1 MNKKISSAY
10 TARTKA
16 PVQTPAAA
24 SRQNAEQLSKQ
35 PSKLSSI
42 LLRTPESGES
52 SLSDEQQAE
61 IVNIS
66 HYDLVNGLNDNQTAV
81 LKYIIV
87 NCGKILSYK
96 QIASEL
102 QIAEGTVRG
111 NIAKLSQAGFITH
124 HPVKSGKIQGNAFG
138 LNESLCCIFSA
149 KHEIAFHFPVDE
161 DPSAL
166 TDPATASATSPQ
178 IDRSL
183 LTIKNNLLALTQ
195 QDLSLRFPKLA
206 EFNLSPKQIKQFVD
220 TLEKH
225 GFPLDDLL
233 QSLDYLNWELE
244 QGPIRDKAGDTV
256 ESPLGYL
263 FNAIRS
269 TGYYRRPKGFISPD
283 EQKAYDLE
291 LAGRAVLEAYKKA
304 ADVYF
309 QIWLSSLAPS
319 ERKEILLRKRGP
331 EMPFLRYYWEQNIKS
346 SMLSNYREILSE
358 ILSKFSKLDSD
369 AKSDE
374 A

>member
-1 MNKKISSAY
+1 MNKKISSAS

-24 SRQNAEQLSKQ
+24 SRQNPEQL
-35 PSKLSSI
+35 SKLSSI

-52 SLSDEQQAE
+52 SHSDEQQAE

-87 NCGKILSYK
+87 NSGKILSYK

-111 NIAKLSQAGFITH
+111 NIATLSQAGFITH

-138 LNESLCCIFSA
+138 LNVSLCCIFSA

-161 DPSAL
+161 GPSTL

-244 QGPIRDKAGDTV
+244 QGPILDKAGDTV

-331 EMPFLRYYWEQNIKS
+331 EMPFLRYYWEQNVKS

-369 AKSDE
+369 AKYDE